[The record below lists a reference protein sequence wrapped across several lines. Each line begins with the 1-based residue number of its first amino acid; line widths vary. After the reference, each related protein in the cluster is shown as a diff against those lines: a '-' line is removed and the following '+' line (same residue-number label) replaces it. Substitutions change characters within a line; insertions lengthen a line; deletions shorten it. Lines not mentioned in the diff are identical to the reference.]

1 MHYHHSTNTRAQT
14 DNETDYDMAK
24 LVAVVSYLTVV
35 GWLVALIIY
44 GHHKSRLS
52 SFHLR
57 QSLGLIITGCLLSF
71 IPLIGWLLNIGVIA
85 AWALGLYYAIKG
97 CETPVPVLGEFYQ
110 QHLDF
115 IR

>member
-1 MHYHHSTNTRAQT
+1 MHYHHSTNTRERT
-14 DNETDYDMAK
+14 ENETDYDLAK
-24 LVAVVSYLTVV
+24 FVAVTSYLTLI
-35 GWLVALIIY
+35 GWLIALVVY

-57 QSLGLIITGCLLSF
+57 QSLGLIVTGCLLSF
-71 IPLIGWLLNIGVIA
+71 IPLIGWLLNLGVLA
-85 AWALGLYYAIKG
+85 AWGFGLYYAIKG
-97 CETPVPVLGEFYQ
+97 HEKLVPILGEFYQ